1 MMVVLFSVPLSM
13 LCFYLAYLCYRHDLY
28 QHTLVLTVIAVF
40 TLVLSVTLIGAGYV
54 MNEMITTEIAAGYKS
69 LRWLSN
75 IQEVT

>member
-1 MMVVLFSVPLSM
+1 M

-54 MNEMITTEIAAGYKS
+54 MNEMIKTEIATGYKF
-69 LRWLSN
+69 LGWLSN
-75 IQEVT
+75 IQEMT

>member
-1 MMVVLFSVPLSM
+1 MMVVLFSAPLSM
-13 LCFYLAYLCYRHDLY
+13 LCFYLAYLCYQHALY
-28 QHTLVLTVIAVF
+28 QHTFVLTVIAF
-40 TLVLSVTLIGAGYV
+40 ITLVLSVTSIGAGYL